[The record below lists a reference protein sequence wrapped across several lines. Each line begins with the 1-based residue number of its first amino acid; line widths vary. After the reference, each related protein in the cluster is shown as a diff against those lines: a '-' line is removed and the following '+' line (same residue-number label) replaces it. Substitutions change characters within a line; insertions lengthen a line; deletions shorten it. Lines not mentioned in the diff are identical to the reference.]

1 MFGDEVSFDGVELPA
16 NELIKALEGSKN
28 KKLEEFA
35 KWIKEQSEV
44 CSPRLLCLNLNSP
57 DLVGYQYYSTRH
69 LENMTKEFD
78 AEKWREYRTDY
89 DGDPII
95 FDFDEIQFYVEEV
108 MDEYMDDEEDD
119 DE

>member
-1 MFGDEVSFDGVELPA
+1 MFGDEVSFDGIELPVK
-16 NELIKALEGSKN
+16 ELIKVLEESKN
-28 KKLEEFA
+28 KELGNFA
-35 KWIKEQSEV
+35 KWIKEQSET
-44 CSPRLLCLNLNSP
+44 CSPRLLCLNLSSP

-95 FDFDEIQFYVEEV
+95 FDYDEIQFYVEEV
-108 MDEYMDDEEDD
+108 IDSCMDCEDDEE
-119 DE
+119 